1 MSRGMSRGG
10 SGFPIIIAVLG
21 VLILAVIGIFIYMQL
36 SDGGDKALDNTLTT
50 MEPTAETTA
59 IPTVAPVTPEPATEE
74 PVTVPP
80 TTEPTQAIEATATQ
94 YITAPPSTSSGT
106 VWINVDALQIHT
118 AASFESDVVG
128 KIPYGTSVSGDVS
141 GKWMNTSYEG
151 TSGYIY
157 LGKTSAG
164 RACVVYSESAIQAL
178 DPDPDASEVDLITSI
193 TRSSVDS
200 AYMYVQIQFSSA
212 VYSDDNA
219 TGNIVSADFEITNA
233 TLTTDNISSGT
244 APTSIITLKLQLL
257 GSPSDVTVKVRAQ
270 SIFNASGEAA
280 ASESATFSTTP

>member
-36 SDGGDKALDNTLTT
+36 SGNDDKALDALATI
-50 MEPTAETTA
+50 EPTAETTA

-80 TTEPTQAIEATATQ
+80 TTEPTTDAAEATSTP
-94 YITAPPSTSSGT
+94 YITAPPASNSGT
-106 VWINVDALQIHT
+106 VWINVDALKIHT
-118 AASFESDVVG
+118 AASFESDTVG

-164 RACVVYSESAIQAL
+164 RPCVVSSESAIQAL
-178 DPDPDASEVDLITSI
+178 DPDPDAEEIDLITSI
-193 TRSSVDS
+193 TKLSNDG
-200 AYMYVQIQFSSA
+200 AYMQVQIQFSTA

-233 TLTTDNISSGT
+233 TLMTSNISSGT
-244 APTSIITLKLQLL
+244 APTSIVTLKLQME
-257 GSPSDVTVKVRAQ
+257 GSPANVTVKVRPQ
-270 SIFNASGEAA
+270 SIFNAGGEAA
-280 ASESATFSTTP
+280 ASESATFTNP